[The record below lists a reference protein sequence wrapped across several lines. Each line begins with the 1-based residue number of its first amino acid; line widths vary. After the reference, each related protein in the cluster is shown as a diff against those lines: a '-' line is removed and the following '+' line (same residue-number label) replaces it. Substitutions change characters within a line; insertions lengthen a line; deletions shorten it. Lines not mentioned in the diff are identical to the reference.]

1 MLNVF
6 HSSSQNLQDRL
17 TGLIT
22 GGIWRMLAGIQLS
35 LNFYTIKLDKV
46 EIQKLLKLIWTFLK
60 VNEWNM
66 GDNP

>member
-1 MLNVF
+1 MLNIF

-60 VNEWNM
+60 VNE
-66 GDNP
+66 

>member
-46 EIQKLLKLIWTFLK
+46 EIQ
-60 VNEWNM
+60 N
-66 GDNP
+66 